1 MSEKG
6 NGNLSMLEFLQDRA
20 SEGRVRFHMPGHKG
34 RALTGEF
41 WDELFK
47 IDLTELPD
55 TDDLHEPEGMIA
67 RSQERAAALWGAKRS
82 FYLVGSST
90 AGILA
95 GVLAC
100 VGGAGSSR
108 IDPHAQGAGN
118 KSKKTVI
125 IARNCH
131 KSVYSACDIARARKS
146 FIMPDIDPE
155 SGIFLS
161 VRPEQVSKAIEREKG
176 RAALVVITSPTY
188 DGIISDVSGI
198 ARVCR
203 RAGVPLMVDEAHGAH
218 LGLGS
223 SGGGEGVFPGG
234 AVRAGAD
241 IVIQSLHKT
250 LPSLTQTGIAHFCSE
265 DKELGGRF
273 ASMLARVQSSSP
285 SYVLMA
291 SMDACVR
298 LMESRGAELLRVW
311 RDNCEYAAEEIA
323 KFKNVR
329 LFRPRSGA
337 FGIDPSKLCLIT
349 PDAGIYAEKL
359 RKDGIDCEM
368 ALGRELLLYTGLGTD
383 REDIDRAMEVL
394 RRLDSENIAELP
406 HVPFPLKLP
415 RRGRVLQDNAIF
427 EAGLASPEAVL
438 RSIGG
443 VSTVYAWVYPPGIP
457 LICPGERLDRPLA
470 IWLAAFLA
478 SGRGRLHLDKP
489 PV

>member
-1 MSEKG
+1 MI
-6 NGNLSMLEFLQDRA
+6 NGNDKSILEFLQSRA
-20 SEGRVRFHMPGHKG
+20 LEGRARFHMPGHKG

-41 WDELFK
+41 WDDLFK

-100 VGGAGSSR
+100 VGDAEGSR
-108 IDPHAQGAGN
+108 INAHAHAQGEGN

-161 VRPEQVSKAIEREKG
+161 IRPEQVGEAIEREKG

-188 DGIISDVSGI
+188 DGVISDVSGI

-223 SGGGEGVFPGG
+223 TCGGEAVFPGG

-265 DKELGGRF
+265 DKELEGRF

-298 LMESRGAELLRVW
+298 LMESRGAELLRAW

-323 KFKNVR
+323 KIKNVR

-337 FGIDPSKLCLIT
+337 FGIDQSKLCLIT

-359 RKDGIDCEM
+359 RKAGIDCEM

-383 REDIDRAMEVL
+383 KEDIDRAIEAL
-394 RRLDSENIAELP
+394 LLLDTENISELP

-415 RRGRVLQDNAIF
+415 RRGRVRPDNAIS

-443 VSTVYAWVYPPGIP
+443 VSTVYAWAYPPGIP
-457 LICPGERLDRPLA
+457 LICPGERLDRALA

-478 SGRGRLHLDKP
+478 SGRGRLHFA
-489 PV
+489 

>member
-1 MSEKG
+1 MAMI
-6 NGNLSMLEFLQDRA
+6 NGNDKSILEFLQSRA
-20 SEGRVRFHMPGHKG
+20 LEGRARFHMPGHKG
-34 RALTGEF
+34 RALTGKF
-41 WDELFK
+41 WDDLFK

-100 VGGAGSSR
+100 VGDAGGGR
-108 IDPHAQGAGN
+108 INAHADAQGEGN

-161 VRPEQVSKAIEREKG
+161 IRPEQVGEAIEREKG

-188 DGIISDVSGI
+188 DGVISDVSGI

-203 RAGVPLMVDEAHGAH
+203 KAGVPLMIDEAHGAH

-223 SGGGEGVFPGG
+223 TCGGEAVFPGG

-265 DKELGGRF
+265 DKELEGRF

-298 LMESRGAELLRVW
+298 LMESRGAELLRAW

-323 KFKNVR
+323 KIKNVR
-329 LFRPRSGA
+329 LFRPHSGA
-337 FGIDPSKLCLIT
+337 FGIDQSKLCLIT

-359 RKDGIDCEM
+359 RKAGIDCEM
-368 ALGRELLLYTGLGTD
+368 ALGRELLLYTGLGTEK
-383 REDIDRAMEVL
+383 EDIDRAIEAL
-394 RRLDSENIAELP
+394 LRLDTENIAELP

-415 RRGRVLQDNAIF
+415 RRGRVRPDNAIS

-443 VSTVYAWVYPPGIP
+443 VSTVYAWAYPPGIP
-457 LICPGERLDRPLA
+457 LICPGERLDRALA

-478 SGRGRLHLDKP
+478 SGRGRLHFA
-489 PV
+489 